1 MPLLGKTRY
10 EEYAVTLQDGEE
22 HWTEYVY
29 APDSEHAAWAALE
42 LSRNRNA
49 YLKDV
54 ALTDEW

>member
-1 MPLLGKTRY
+1 MPLLGQSKY
-10 EEYAVTLQDGEE
+10 QEYQCVLQDGEE
-22 HWTEYVY
+22 YWFEFVY